1 MITPRLKSILDIVET
16 KTIADV
22 GTDHAYIPIRLAEEG
37 RITKAIACDKNEGPL
52 KIAKENI
59 KRYNFEKIIDTRC
72 GDGLKPLLINEV
84 ETIIIAGMGGKLI
97 GNIIEDSLDIA
108 METELILQPMNAQY
122 ELRKRLEELNFEIVN
137 EYLSKEG
144 FKVYNLLKVRYN
156 KNLKRKK
163 LPEIEYHIPKSL
175 LTHELCHMLIA
186 KKKREFEKILTGQK
200 NSDNGDKKLIEY
212 LETMLSEISKL

>member
-16 KTIADV
+16 KTIADI

-37 RITKAIACDKNEGPL
+37 RITKAIACDKNEGPI

-72 GDGLKPLLINEV
+72 GDGLKPLVKNEV

-97 GNIIEDSLDIA
+97 GNIIEDGLDIA
-108 METELILQPMNAQY
+108 KESELILQPMNAQY
-122 ELRKRLEELNFEIVN
+122 ELRKRLEQLNFEIVA

-156 KNLKRKK
+156 KNLKRKN

-175 LTHELCHMLIA
+175 LTNELCHMLIA

-212 LETMLSEISKL
+212 FEIILREISKL